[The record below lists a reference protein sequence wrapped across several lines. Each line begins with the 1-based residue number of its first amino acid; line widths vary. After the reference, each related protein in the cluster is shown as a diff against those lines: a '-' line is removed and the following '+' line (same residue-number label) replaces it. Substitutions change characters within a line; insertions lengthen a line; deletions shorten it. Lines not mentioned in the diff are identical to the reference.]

1 MVKILYIYSEAVVMT
16 ESNPLNY
23 LFRIDDGTK
32 GITKEQFLTR
42 YSEMKAAGVN
52 SESSIFSSGV
62 EGSIEQ
68 LFDTINKSGDDNFID
83 ASEIAALAS
92 NSTDDGENVLSESDL
107 VKLYQDMADNIMKNY
122 LSTSPEVMYNTS
134 MSKFGDH
141 PEENTYIQDLSG
153 QIQTLQDLVT
163 SRQITSNSIIKNLED
178 QIADVIKRNLD
189 ETNDANKKFKDK
201 YDKKQQELNK
211 YIRKSNENEQK
222 LREAAA
228 QKQDAEL
235 EIRVILEEIQS
246 LDQEKDKDKI
256 ADLRKELST
265 VQKRFNNAKE
275 DVDSYTEKK
284 EDLANK
290 ISKTQS
296 ELSKMSNSDI
306 LQRLNDEKNSKIQEL
321 KQKIADE
328 KEKAKNDIIG
338 YNDKI
343 NTLKQAQAYAV
354 QHTQEVAAKSAESL
368 NFESQSGRKTS
379 FKELSAKGLKY
390 SSEKGQKL
398 AQDIRSHS
406 VGFIGKCSRYVSNAL
421 ERTGLGH
428 ERRASAHMMDSALR
442 GNGNFREI
450 TVSSLDELKSLPA
463 GCIVV
468 YEAGAKGYNKVHGH
482 IEVTLGD
489 GRACSDGVTRNM
501 RFAKGEQMHVFVPV
515 ENA

>member
-1 MVKILYIYSEAVVMT
+1 MT

-68 LFDTINKSGDDNFID
+68 LFDTINKSGEDNFID

-246 LDQEKDKDKI
+246 LDQEKDKDVHSHHCY
-256 ADLRKELST
+256 ST
-265 VQKRFNNAKE
+265 
-275 DVDSYTEKK
+275 
-284 EDLANK
+284 
-290 ISKTQS
+290 
-296 ELSKMSNSDI
+296 
-306 LQRLNDEKNSKIQEL
+306 
-321 KQKIADE
+321 
-328 KEKAKNDIIG
+328 
-338 YNDKI
+338 
-343 NTLKQAQAYAV
+343 
-354 QHTQEVAAKSAESL
+354 
-368 NFESQSGRKTS
+368 
-379 FKELSAKGLKY
+379 
-390 SSEKGQKL
+390 
-398 AQDIRSHS
+398 
-406 VGFIGKCSRYVSNAL
+406 
-421 ERTGLGH
+421 
-428 ERRASAHMMDSALR
+428 
-442 GNGNFREI
+442 
-450 TVSSLDELKSLPA
+450 
-463 GCIVV
+463 
-468 YEAGAKGYNKVHGH
+468 
-482 IEVTLGD
+482 
-489 GRACSDGVTRNM
+489 
-501 RFAKGEQMHVFVPV
+501 
-515 ENA
+515 